1 MITDSAVDEAAIA
14 RFIEVGRR
22 LEAVVGA
29 VLIGQTEVVRQ
40 VLIGVLAGGHVL
52 LEGVPGLGKTLL
64 VRTFGAALTL
74 TFARIQFT
82 PDLMPA
88 DITGTNIITEEE
100 GSSERAGRRVFRFQP
115 GPLFANVVL
124 ADEINRATPKT
135 QSALLEA
142 MQESQVTVGEATRP
156 LPQPFFV
163 LATQNP
169 IEMEGTY
176 PLPEAQLDR
185 FLFKVLVPFPGE
197 QALRGIIAQTLA
209 RPDAVSPMATGADLL
224 RMVTVAR
231 AVPVAS
237 PVIDYAVRLLLATH
251 PERADAPP
259 DVRRF
264 ARVGASPRGLQ
275 ALITGSQV
283 RALLEGRYNA
293 AVEDVRALALP
304 VLRHRVLLN
313 FEAQAE
319 GLTTDALLTR
329 LLDAVS

>member
-29 VLIGQTEVVRQ
+29 VLIGQAEVVRQ

-64 VRTFGAALTL
+64 VRTFGAALNL

-197 QALRGIIAQTLA
+197 QALKGIIAQTLA
-209 RPDAVSPMATGADLL
+209 RPDAVGPVATGADLL
-224 RMVTVAR
+224 RMTPVAR

-259 DVRRF
+259 DARRF

-329 LLDAVS
+329 LLEELT

>member
-29 VLIGQTEVVRQ
+29 VLIGQAEVVRQ

-64 VRTFGAALTL
+64 VRTFGAALNL

-197 QALRGIIAQTLA
+197 QALKGIIAQTLA
-209 RPDAVSPMATGADLL
+209 RPDAVGPMATGADLL
-224 RMVTVAR
+224 RMMPVAR

>member
-1 MITDSAVDEAAIA
+1 
-14 RFIEVGRR
+14 
-22 LEAVVGA
+22 
-29 VLIGQTEVVRQ
+29 
-40 VLIGVLAGGHVL
+40 
-52 LEGVPGLGKTLL
+52 
-64 VRTFGAALTL
+64 
-74 TFARIQFT
+74 
-82 PDLMPA
+82 
-88 DITGTNIITEEE
+88 
-100 GSSERAGRRVFRFQP
+100 
-115 GPLFANVVL
+115 
-124 ADEINRATPKT
+124 
-135 QSALLEA
+135 
-142 MQESQVTVGEATRP
+142 
-156 LPQPFFV
+156 
-163 LATQNP
+163 
-169 IEMEGTY
+169 
-176 PLPEAQLDR
+176 
-185 FLFKVLVPFPGE
+185 
-197 QALRGIIAQTLA
+197 
-209 RPDAVSPMATGADLL
+209 
-224 RMVTVAR
+224 
-231 AVPVAS
+231 VPVAS